1 MSRAAEIVAD
11 TNDRASAYHFARQLE
26 HQGEYQEAINF
37 FAISGCFNHS
47 IRLARQFGLD
57 AELMRYAMKSTQ
69 ALMVE
74 CAQHFESKGEYD
86 KAMQLY
92 HKGGDTP
99 RALELCFRIGEE
111 PSNAHTN
118 LAFDM
123 LNTIAQELGANSSP
137 QLLARCGDFLVQ
149 HQQFEKAVDLYV
161 MAKRY
166 NAAIEMCAINRV
178 SINETLADKLTPSDA
193 IDSSER
199 KEILKDLAK
208 ALKKQGSFALA
219 SKKYTQ
225 AGDRVRAIKCLVRS
239 GDTKA
244 VIQFAT
250 ISRHPEIYTLA
261 ANYLQQMNWRGSM
274 EIMKAIITFY
284 TKAKAFLQLAGFY
297 DSCAQV
303 EIDEYRDYEKAIGA
317 LNEALKY
324 LLKDDSRTA
333 REMASFLEK
342 RILLISK
349 FVEAKASRRDPGKMV
364 AICEALLQDPMVE
377 DAIRAGDCYALL
389 IEHSYSTGNY
399 QDAYQYMKEMK
410 ERNIQVQPYVDREI
424 LEAVQKAVG
433 VSSSKATANESKGDD
448 EVVYSSRKQQEE
460 NSNYDIDE
468 EIADEINEVLLS
480 SN

>member
-1 MSRAAEIVAD
+1 
-11 TNDRASAYHFARQLE
+11 
-26 HQGEYQEAINF
+26 
-37 FAISGCFNHS
+37 
-47 IRLARQFGLD
+47 
-57 AELMRYAMKSTQ
+57 MKSTQ

-111 PSNAHTN
+111 SSNSHTN
-118 LAFDM
+118 LAYDM
-123 LNTIAQELGANSSP
+123 LNTIAQELGENSSP
-137 QLLARCGDFLVQ
+137 QTLARCGDFLVQ

-161 MAKRY
+161 MAKRF
-166 NAAIEMCAINRV
+166 NAAIEMCIINRV
-178 SINETLADKLTPSDA
+178 SINETLADKLTPAETMDA
-193 IDSSER
+193 SER

-219 SKKYTQ
+219 TKKYTQ
-225 AGDRVRAIKCLVRS
+225 AGDRVRAIKCLVKS

-250 ISRHPEIYTLA
+250 ISRNAEIYTLA

-284 TKAKAFLQLAGFY
+284 TKAKAFMQLSGFY

-303 EIDEYRDYEKAIGA
+303 EIDEYRDYDKAIGA
-317 LNEALKY
+317 LNESLKY
-324 LLKDDSRTA
+324 LSKDESRTA
-333 REMASFLEK
+333 RDMATFIEK

-364 AICEALLQDPMVE
+364 AICEALLQDPMIE
-377 DAIRAGDCYALL
+377 DAIRSGDCYALL
-389 IEHSYSTGNY
+389 IEHSYSVGNY
-399 QDAYQYMKEMK
+399 QDSYQYIKEMK
-410 ERNIQVQPYVDREI
+410 EKNIQLQPYVDREI
-424 LEAVQKAVG
+424 LEAVYKAVG
-433 VSSSKATANESKGDD
+433 VPSKASSNETKKDD
-448 EVVYSSRKQQEE
+448 KYEQASREKVEE
-460 NSNYDIDE
+460 DRSNYDIDE
-468 EIADEINEVLLS
+468 DIADEINEVRLWTHFCICILCRILLKYYKKQKIYMCYFTGYRRRRV
-480 SN
+480 